1 MSVKWE
7 PKRVRAAEGG
17 GVPDADK
24 VAAGVVGGTAG
35 TIGLATGLGQALA
48 PELAM
53 ATSAATTTA
62 APMTMLG
69 AAGTVLGG
77 AAVGVLGGGG
87 IASFTADQLSGGRY
101 SDKYYEDLMSGEQMP
116 LVRRMFTS
124 ANLEGARQRG
134 VMEEAERT
142 MLKTKIN
149 LMKSHSLSDQA
160 LMAELRKADE
170 DYQKKLRPANLM
182 KDSTIVGRFL
192 RNLGSTFTPVWGA
205 FRPSYAD
212 PTEIDKY
219 DELKELRREVA
230 RLSDPFV
237 RRFEG
242 VATDE
247 ARAKILWQQMDRYD
261 QLIAKSDKPA
271 EQEEIVAA
279 RDAFLKRFGETYASA
294 HQAETE
300 RFLKE
305 VLRHENSGKYKG
317 RISEQT
323 FLFDPRFQSVRD
335 AYTGEGLLALRN
347 RVRGYST
354 DSLTGAPAPA
364 PSQRAAMIAEE

>member
-1 MSVKWE
+1 
-7 PKRVRAAEGG
+7 
-17 GVPDADK
+17 
-24 VAAGVVGGTAG
+24 
-35 TIGLATGLGQALA
+35 
-48 PELAM
+48 
-53 ATSAATTTA
+53 
-62 APMTMLG
+62 
-69 AAGTVLGG
+69 
-77 AAVGVLGGGG
+77 
-87 IASFTADQLSGGRY
+87 
-101 SDKYYEDLMSGEQMP
+101 MP
-116 LVRRMFTS
+116 LARRMFTS
-124 ANLEGARQRG
+124 ANLEGARQRE
-134 VMEEAERT
+134 VMEQAERE
-142 MLKTKIN
+142 MLTSRIN
-149 LMKSHSLSDQA
+149 LLKSHSMDDQA
-160 LMAELRKADE
+160 LMAELRKVDE
-170 DYQKKLRPANLM
+170 DYRKKLRPANLM

-212 PTEIDKY
+212 PAEIDKY
-219 DELKELRREVA
+219 DELKELRREAA

-242 VATDE
+242 VMTDE

-271 EQEEIVAA
+271 EQEQITAA

-317 RISEQT
+317 RISEQM

-354 DSLTGAPAPA
+354 DALTGAPAPA